1 MRAGGLVRV
10 MLCDG
15 LDLQEGLFAG
25 VAEELIVGHTDLPQS
40 LTDYIW
46 ILDPR
51 LEQVQHFPLP
61 SGKQIQRTLLA
72 YDADD

>member
-1 MRAGGLVRV
+1 

-25 VAEELIVGHTDLPQS
+25 FAEELIVGHTDLPQS
-40 LTDYIW
+40 LTDCIW

-51 LEQVQHFPLP
+51 LEQVQHSPCP
-61 SGKQIQRTLLA
+61 PEKQIQRTLLT
-72 YDADD
+72 YGADN

>member
-1 MRAGGLVRV
+1 

-46 ILDPR
+46 ILDLDWSRFNISPCPP
-51 LEQVQHFPLP
+51 E
-61 SGKQIQRTLLA
+61 KQIQRTLLT
-72 YDADD
+72 YGADN